1 MAKICLHCFVS
12 GRVQGVF
19 YRREAHAQS
28 LARGLTG
35 WVKNTLDGRV
45 ELMLC
50 GEESEVRAIEAW
62 LWEGPRAAKVDHVAS
77 EVVPLEDFKQ
87 FEVRN

>member
-19 YRREAHAQS
+19 YRREAYEQS
-28 LARGLTG
+28 LKRGLTG

-45 ELMLC
+45 EVMLC
-50 GEESEVRAIEAW
+50 GEEAEVRAIEAW
-62 LWEGPRAAKVDHVAS
+62 LWEGPRAAKVDNVVS
-77 EVVPLEDFKQ
+77 EVIPFEDLKQ